1 MRVILLSP
9 LALYSHLFVE
19 MLNNWTSFWQKWLSQ
34 EVYLRSAC
42 KGVLQVGWLSA
53 KNWNSFTHAEEYL
66 LVLMHCDFKSPIAN
80 QRSYY
85 FLSEASHE
93 VLHFVWLGPWN
104 LQLTQ
109 KNKPSSLAQCEQ
121 ISNLLGQPSY
131 QPLHLLL
138 SYHFDHTSVLI
149 CYRPDKCYRYWR
161 LRNDWESVNFSIN
174 AVCIKYECMKMFV
187 VQYGWY
193 IKSCIQSM
201 YREHVPIYQTAKVV
215 FHSLR
220 NSATHI
226 TSYYTDV

>member
-42 KGVLQVGWLSA
+42 KGVLQVGCWRKIEIHS
-53 KNWNSFTHAEEYL
+53 HMPQEYL
-66 LVLMHCDFKSPIAN
+66 LALMHCDFKSPITN
-80 QRSYY
+80 QRSCN

-138 SYHFDHTSVLI
+138 HCHAILIILLYSFATGQTSTTGTG
-149 CYRPDKCYRYWR
+149 
-161 LRNDWESVNFSIN
+161 DWGMTGRV
-174 AVCIKYECMKMFV
+174 
-187 VQYGWY
+187 
-193 IKSCIQSM
+193 
-201 YREHVPIYQTAKVV
+201 
-215 FHSLR
+215 
-220 NSATHI
+220 
-226 TSYYTDV
+226 